1 MGRIAASAVALAILT
16 CTATAAATPRASLFD
31 YDRAAP
37 LHLAVAKAVTSQ
49 GALRQDVRFDA
60 GSVRLKAYYV
70 HPRSGGPWPLVVW
83 TPGNGGDRREEL
95 PDAYALA
102 RVGIASLLVDPPNGE
117 LVRCQADEDL
127 GVYVRYVVSRR
138 RAVDVA
144 ERLPNVD
151 PKRVA
156 AAGFSFGAS
165 VTGTLAGVEHRFT
178 AFVVESG
185 RGHHTG
191 FMRKV
196 CESLSKRAFTAYA
209 RKLGVVDPVRWVP
222 EAGPSAML
230 IQHGTRDPW
239 STKADVR
246 ALYAAARRPK
256 ELRTYRAGH
265 ELNRAALRDRV
276 AWLRRQLRGG

>member
-1 MGRIAASAVALAILT
+1 MRPIAASAVALGLIT
-16 CTATAAATPRASLFD
+16 CTAAAATPPASLFD

-37 LHLAVAKAVTSQ
+37 LRLGFGKDLNSQ
-49 GALRQDVRFDA
+49 GVLSQDVRFDA
-60 GSVRLKAYYV
+60 VSVRLKAYFV

-102 RVGIASLLVDPPNGE
+102 RVGIASLLVDPPSGE
-117 LVRCQADEDL
+117 LVRCKADEDL
-127 GVYVRYVVSRR
+127 DVYVRYVVSRR

-151 PKRVA
+151 ATRIA

-165 VTGTLAGVEHRFT
+165 VTATLAGVEHRFS

-196 CESLSKRAFTAYA
+196 CESLPKRAFAAYA
-209 RKLGVVDPVRWVP
+209 RKLGVVDPVRWLP
-222 EAGPSAML
+222 GAGRSAML
-230 IQHGTRDPW
+230 IQQGIRDPW
-239 STKADVR
+239 TTKADVR
-246 ALYAAARRPK
+246 ALYDAARRPK
-256 ELRTYRAGH
+256 ELRRYRAGH
-265 ELNRAALRDRV
+265 ELNRAAFRYRV
-276 AWLRRQLRGG
+276 AWLRRHLRSG